1 MIPTSSLGSA
11 SVDPNALRAI
21 EQISHV
27 INDIEQRLQIVRV
40 ALAQSV
46 PATGLGQVGA
56 TLGQT
61 PTPFGQPFTGF
72 GATNPLFAPGLQ
84 NPWALLQSAASN
96 PVVLQQLLA
105 MSQHTGSFYGLPAG
119 VPMGAPF
126 GVPTGFGAPG
136 VIAPFGNPGFLAPTT
151 PFRF

>member
-11 SVDPNALRAI
+11 PIDPTAFRAI

-46 PATGLGQVGA
+46 PT
-56 TLGQT
+56 
-61 PTPFGQPFTGF
+61 
-72 GATNPLFAPGLQ
+72 
-84 NPWALLQSAASN
+84 
-96 PVVLQQLLA
+96 
-105 MSQHTGSFYGLPAG
+105 
-119 VPMGAPF
+119 VPGAPF
-126 GVPTGFGAPG
+126 GVSSPFGVNVPNPWSLLQNPSLNPLAMQQLMAISQLTSPLGYGVPSGLPVTTPFGLNTGFGTPG
-136 VIAPFGNPGFLAPTT
+136 VSAPFGVHPGFLAPTT